1 MTKALNFDT
10 GVSEYDING
19 TAKVR
24 FNPTDAEFVER
35 LYNTFKTLEEQQD
48 ELQKQ
53 IEEIGEDGERIL
65 VVAHARDEAM
75 RGYINELFAQDG
87 IADEIFNGINCY
99 ALADGMPI
107 WVNLLFAIAE
117 EIDAAFSE
125 QGKRHDP
132 RMQKLN
138 DKNAELLAKYK
149 KATTKK

>member
-1 MTKALNFDT
+1 
-10 GVSEYDING
+10 
-19 TAKVR
+19 
-24 FNPTDAEFVER
+24 
-35 LYNTFKTLEEQQD
+35 
-48 ELQKQ
+48 
-53 IEEIGEDGERIL
+53 
-65 VVAHARDEAM
+65 M

-132 RMQKLN
+132 RMQKLT